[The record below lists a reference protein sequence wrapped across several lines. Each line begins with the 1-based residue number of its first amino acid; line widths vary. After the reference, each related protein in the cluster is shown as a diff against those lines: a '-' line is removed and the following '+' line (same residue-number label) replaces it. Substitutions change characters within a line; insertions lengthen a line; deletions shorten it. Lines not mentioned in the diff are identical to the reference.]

1 MSSWMFSARLAI
13 SALWLT
19 FVALAEGACA
29 AGTFDRSSYGYRV
42 QSYSQTWPYE
52 SRQPF
57 EYRDSYRYRNPY
69 EYRDPFRR
77 PYPAPWMGRSPSW
90 NAPRSRVFSPDRG
103 VTCDR
108 RKEVCYKWHNKSH
121 EWRPD
126 RSDTKDT
133 FGKKAARRLN
143 Q

>member
-1 MSSWMFSARLAI
+1 MKPARLAI
-13 SALWLT
+13 LALCLGASALTLS
-19 FVALAEGACA
+19 ACLI
-29 AGTFDRSSYGYRV
+29 GTPNTRFYSYGGAEDY
-42 QSYSQTWPYE
+42 YGQTQPY
-52 SRQPF
+52 Q
-57 EYRDSYRYRNPY
+57 YGAYQ
-69 EYRDPFRR
+69 YRDPYTSRR
-77 PYPAPWMGRSPSW
+77 PYGYGGTQGPYRYSPQ
-90 NAPRSRVFSPDRG
+90 SRVFSPDRG

-108 RKEVCYKWHNKSH
+108 RKEVCYKWHDKSR